1 MSGSM
6 RTGLGERCASSS
18 MRIVLSREERE
29 RHLYV
34 VGKSGSGKSTVLF
47 NLAMHDI
54 DAGHGVAVVDP
65 HDDLADAIIDALPAS
80 RTHHVCYL
88 NVADPEFP
96 VDFNPLACVPA
107 DRHALAAAGIV
118 STFRHLWDDSWGPR
132 LEHFLFNGVAAP
144 VPKDIR
150 HYMIGHYHF

>member
-1 MSGSM
+1 
-6 RTGLGERCASSS
+6 

-34 VGKSGSGKSTVLF
+34 VGQSGSGKSTVLF

-54 DAGHGVAVVDP
+54 DAGHGVAD
-65 HDDLADAIIDALPAS
+65 HLADAIIDALPAS

-96 VDFNPLACVPA
+96 VGFNPRACVPA
-107 DRHALAAAGIV
+107 DRARARRG
-118 STFRHLWDDSWGPR
+118 
-132 LEHFLFNGVAAP
+132 
-144 VPKDIR
+144 
-150 HYMIGHYHF
+150 GHRFDVQASVG